1 MANHVDTYVSF
12 NRISEAGQ
20 KRFAEL
26 CSRLDGWNTKG
37 AYSFNMHEIFG
48 LEESEDGPG
57 TYSWNIENMGAK
69 WCYMEDCGDDGF
81 RTQSAWSVPFDGIQ
95 YILEE
100 IYKVDHTLV
109 ATIVY
114 EDEMPNF
121 VGWATWNNECW
132 DEGREWQWE
141 EMQQHML
148 DEHEDLRAEW
158 IEDDEDWTDTG
169 RELAWDYTRDFI
181 DEVVW
186 GTLQEEVD
194 YYFEHEHDDEEY
206 TEGVRNEV

>member
-1 MANHVDTYVSF
+1 MANHVNTYVNF

-26 CSRLDGWNTKG
+26 CSRLDGWDKEGT
-37 AYSFNMHEIFG
+37 YSFNMHDIFG

-57 TYSWNIENMGAK
+57 TYSWNIDNIGAK
-69 WCYMEDCGDDGF
+69 WCYMEDCGDHGF
-81 RTQSAWSVPFDGIQ
+81 STESAWSVPFDGIQ
-95 YILEE
+95 YIFEE
-100 IYKVDHTLV
+100 IYKVDPELV
-109 ATIVY
+109 ASITY

-121 VGWATWNNECW
+121 VGWSTWNNGGW

-141 EMQQHML
+141 EMQEHML
-148 DEHEDLRAEW
+148 QQHEDLRAEW
-158 IEDDEDWTDTG
+158 NEEDEEWTDEG
-169 RELAWDYTRDFI
+169 QSLAWDYTREFI

-194 YYFEHEHDDEEY
+194 YYIEHEHDDEEY